1 MTSPSYSRMDVLAGK
16 QAAERP
22 RSRRESVFVRDAGQ
36 PNGHRGGKAVAPGA
50 EVIDRRE
57 QILQAAQKLFA
68 EQGFRETNLND
79 VAVQLGF
86 RRQAVYHY
94 FTSKDEILYELI
106 GRAGRAVLESSQEMF
121 DTDLAPDVALAEVVR
136 NHVRQV
142 LSDVD
147 VFRIEFAELSKL
159 TDPRAVQL
167 RAEQAGYVRSIADI
181 ITAGQKAGL
190 FRKVPAIP
198 HAMLI
203 IGMCNW
209 TTEWYSDTRSHLTID
224 EVADYAAQLAI
235 YGVSGHKA

>member
-1 MTSPSYSRMDVLAGK
+1 M
-16 QAAERP
+16 
-22 RSRRESVFVRDAGQ
+22 FVRDAGQ
-36 PNGHRGGKAVAPGA
+36 RNGHRGGKAASPAA

-106 GRAGRAVLESSQEMF
+106 GRAGRAVLDSSERMF

-136 NHVRQV
+136 NHVRQL

-198 HAMLI
+198 HALLI

-209 TTEWYSDTRSHLTID
+209 TTEWYSDSRSHLTID

-235 YGVSGHKA
+235 FGVTGPKA

>member
-1 MTSPSYSRMDVLAGK
+1 MDVLAGK
-16 QAAERP
+16 QPAERP
-22 RSRRESVFVRDAGQ
+22 RSRRESVLVRDAGQ
-36 PNGHRGGKAVAPGA
+36 PNGHRGGEAVAPGA

-106 GRAGRAVLESSQEMF
+106 ARAGRAVLESSQEMF

-167 RAEQAGYVRSIADI
+167 RAEQARYVRSIAGI

-198 HAMLI
+198 HAMLV

-209 TTEWYSDTRSHLTID
+209 TTAWYSDTRSHLTID

-235 YGVSGHKA
+235 YGVSGDRA